1 MVPEDPLQAF
11 RGGKQPS
18 YGAYEQKQGPAL
30 HNNDNGALV
39 THMIWC

>member
-1 MVPEDPLQAF
+1 MVPGDPLQPF
-11 RGGKQPS
+11 KGGKQPS
-18 YGAYEQKQGPAL
+18 YGAYEQKQRPAL